1 MTRAIVPFLML
12 AGYLSAAEPVPIRA
26 DNAKEWASNYA
37 TAPLR
42 TRSASTVRVYT
53 RKEDPNHYYV
63 VTTRRQD
70 SEAVNMSI
78 DGVPMGLAITGL
90 VKIKVPK
97 PPANEA
103 ADLLLTKP

>member
-1 MTRAIVPFLML
+1 MTRAIVSLLLL
-12 AGYLSAAEPVPIRA
+12 AGICAAEPVPIRA

-42 TRSASTVRVYT
+42 TRSGSTVRVYV

-63 VTTRRQD
+63 VTSRQKE
-70 SEAVNMSI
+70 SEAVKVTI
-78 DGVPMGLAITGL
+78 DGVSIGLATTGL

-97 PPANEA
+97 PPASEA
-103 ADLLLTKP
+103 ADLLVSAP